1 MSTNINITVDSSN
14 LTIAAKLFQET
25 SRQSKQQEE
34 SEKILELKIEKER
47 SDNLLASSGQ
57 TGQTVQGGQTS
68 TQPNA
73 NNNATDRNSF
83 GYFPAQP
90 YRQRR
95 PAANRRGDDI
105 VQIASASRVTQF
117 TQVATAPDPLLID
130 QAIAYNVKGQVY
142 GKRVPSIAE
151 FQGEQRPA
159 LVEIIG
165 NPYDGT
171 IIRDF
176 RPDEIPPAYVSSGG
190 PFNLP
195 YIYGLSPNYQQ
206 PGAVGLGIDS
216 GAYPQDADVAIVL
229 KQFKGV
235 TIETYHK
242 AFGAGVA
249 EVSLGCD
256 FQGLDT
262 FDFFSVGAELVRAYI
277 DEPPAY
283 TESWTRDI
291 ARVSAFSIGGV
302 SYQDNRLFGENGSFR
317 PPAGQWIHS
326 CLVVEPDKA
335 SLYTNGILTIA
346 LTFEIPIP
354 QAQYTINWGT
364 GCSGMS
370 STEGL
375 GPESGRPEVRLQIPY
390 GWAVSRFTSRPRY
403 RGNFTP
409 GRIDIP

>member
-1 MSTNINITVDSSN
+1 MSTNINITVGDSGLLDRARQQQAASRQAQLN
-14 LTIAAKLFQET
+14 REAATQLEAQAIAARTAVFAAQGRDASGNLITGTPF
-25 SRQSKQQEE
+25 RQPQ
-34 SEKILELKIEKER
+34 I
-47 SDNLLASSGQ
+47 D
-57 TGQTVQGGQTS
+57 
-68 TQPNA
+68 
-73 NNNATDRNSF
+73 
-83 GYFPAQP
+83 
-90 YRQRR
+90 RR
-95 PAANRRGDDI
+95 PAANRAGDEI

-117 TQVATAPDPLLID
+117 TQTATADDPLKID
-130 QAIAYNVKGQVY
+130 QGIVYKLKGQVY
-142 GKRVPSIAE
+142 GKRVSSIAE
-151 FQGEQRPA
+151 FQGEQGFA
-159 LVEIIG
+159 LVEIFG
-165 NPYDGT
+165 NPYDGI

-195 YIYGLSPNYQQ
+195 YIYGLRANYQQ
-206 PGAVGLGIDS
+206 PGVTGLGIDS
-216 GAYPQDADVAIVL
+216 GVYPQDANVAIVL

-249 EVSLGCD
+249 EVTLGCGL
-256 FQGLDT
+256 QGPEGEDVY
-262 FDFFSVGAELVRAYI
+262 SVSAELVRAYNY
-277 DEPPAY
+277 EPPAY

-302 SYQDNRLFGENGSFR
+302 PYQENQLFGENGSFR

-354 QAQYTINWGT
+354 QAQYTITGWGT

-375 GPESGRPEVRLQIPY
+375 GPESGQPEVRLQIPY
-390 GWAVSRFTSRPRY
+390 GWAMSRFTSRPRY
-403 RGNFTP
+403 GGNFTP